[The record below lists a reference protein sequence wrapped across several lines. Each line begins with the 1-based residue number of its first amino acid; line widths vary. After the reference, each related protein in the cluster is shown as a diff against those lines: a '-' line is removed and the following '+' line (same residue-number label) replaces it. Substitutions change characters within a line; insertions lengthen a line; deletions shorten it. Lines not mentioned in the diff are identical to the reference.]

1 MTNTTDCG
9 RFLRIDDVELYCEV
23 RGDGAPLVLLHGFTG
38 SGRDW
43 RHVFDLEQL
52 ALDRRVITVDLRG
65 HGRSTNPAGS
75 LTHRQ
80 CARDL
85 IRLLDE
91 LELDRMSAIGLSF
104 GANTLLHLAT
114 AQPERVQAM
123 VLVAPASYYSNAAR
137 ALMRKSTVTNPSAE
151 DWCAMREIHHCG
163 DGQIRALWRQPA
175 LFAATHDDMNFTPP
189 FLSTITA
196 RTLIVNG
203 DRDPLLPVE
212 QLLEM
217 HRAIETSALWIV
229 PGGGHGPIF
238 GEWREAFAK
247 AVIEF
252 LALPHAPHAPDNIT
266 G

>member
-1 MTNTTDCG
+1 MTNTPECG
-9 RFLRIDDVELYCEV
+9 RFIRIDDIELYCEF
-23 RGDGAPLVLLHGFTG
+23 RGHGAPLILLHGFTG

-43 RHVFDLEQL
+43 RHVFELEQL
-52 ALDRRVITVDLRG
+52 ALGHRVITVDLRG

-91 LELDRMSAIGLSF
+91 LELDRVSAIGLSF
-104 GANTLLHLAT
+104 GANILLHLAT
-114 AQPERVQAM
+114 TQPERTRAM

-137 ALMRKSTVTNPSAE
+137 ALMRKSTVTDASAE
-151 DWCAMREIHHCG
+151 DWRAMREVHHRG
-163 DGQIRALWRQPA
+163 DDQIRALWRQPA

-212 QLLEM
+212 QFVQM
-217 HRAIETSALWIV
+217 YRAIEKSELWLV
-229 PGGGHGPIF
+229 PGAGHGPIF

-247 AVIEF
+247 TALEF
-252 LALPHAPHAPDNIT
+252 LDRLPE
-266 G
+266 